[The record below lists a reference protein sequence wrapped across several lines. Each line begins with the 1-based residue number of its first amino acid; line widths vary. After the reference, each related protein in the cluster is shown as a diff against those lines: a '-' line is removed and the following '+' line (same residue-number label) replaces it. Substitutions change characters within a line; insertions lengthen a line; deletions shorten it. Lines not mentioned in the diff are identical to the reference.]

1 MVTIESTP
9 AMAAKVY
16 ATMERNLKVVRRRLG
31 KPLTLA
37 DKVMLGHLD
46 DPEKQDLEPG
56 KSYLF
61 LRPDRVVFQD
71 VLGQTGLLQFMQTR
85 RAKVAVPT
93 SIHCDH
99 LIQARVEGGQDLR
112 ESLAE
117 NTEVYDFLRS
127 AAARFGAGFWGPGA
141 GIIHQVVLENYA
153 FPGELIIGTDSH
165 TPNAGGLG
173 ACSVGVGGADAV
185 ETIAGLPWEVLYPK
199 HIAVYLTGKMSGW
212 TSPKDVILYVA
223 GALTVSGGT
232 NAIVEYI
239 GPGARSISA
248 TGKATITNMGA
259 ELGATTSMFP
269 ADDRMFT
276 YLRAT
281 ARGDLVP
288 LIEKYQHLLE
298 PDPEVEANPEK
309 YYDRVVRLDLSTLEP
324 HVVGPHSPDR
334 ARPISRLA
342 AEVADAS
349 NGFPDKIST
358 ALIGSCT
365 NSSYEDMSRSADVA
379 EQAKAHGIKSAVP
392 YLVTPGSE
400 QVRATIERDG
410 QMQSLLDINGTVLAN
425 ACGPCIGQ
433 WRRAKE
439 VSAVPN
445 TIVTSYNRNFP
456 MRNDGQPTTMNFIAS
471 PEIVTALALA
481 GRLSFNPL
489 TDTLTG
495 ADGQPFRL
503 DPPKLAPEVPARNFD
518 RGHATYVAPP
528 ADGSRV
534 ELKVNPDSTRIQ
546 LMKPWPAWD
555 GKDCT
560 DMPVLMK
567 TKGKTTTDHISPAG
581 PWLRYRGHLDK
592 FSDNMF
598 MGATNAYTGEAG
610 KGKNV
615 LTGETGQPIANSA
628 RYYKSK
634 GIKWVVVGDSNYGEG
649 SSREHAAL
657 SPRLLGGAA
666 VIVRSFAR
674 IHESNLKKQGLLA
687 LTFQSPADYDRIR
700 EDDRISLVGLKN
712 LATGKPVECRVQ
724 HADGSTETLRL
735 NHSFSGPQLEWFR
748 KGSALNLF
756 HGGAPAP
763 AKKRSAARS
772 SAAGK
777 AKKPAAKK
785 RSKTVTRKA
794 TPARKPA
801 AKKRSKTV
809 SRKTSQARKP
819 AAAKKRARAGARKTS
834 RARKPVA
841 AKRRERR

>member
-1 MVTIESTP
+1 MIAIESTP
-9 AMAAKVY
+9 GMAAKVY
-16 ATMERNLKVVRRRLG
+16 AAMARNLKVARRRLG

-37 DKVMLGHLD
+37 DKVLLGHLD
-46 DPEKQDLEPG
+46 DPESQELQPG

-71 VLGQTGLLQFMQTR
+71 VLGQTGMLQFMQTR
-85 RAKVAVPT
+85 RDHVAVPT
-93 SIHCDH
+93 TIHCDH
-99 LIQARVEGGQDLR
+99 LIQARVEGERDLR

-127 AAARFGAGFWGPGA
+127 AAAKYGAGFWGPGA
-141 GIIHQVVLENYA
+141 GIIHQVVLEQYA

-173 ACSVGVGGADAV
+173 ACAVGVGGADAV

-212 TSPKDVILYVA
+212 TAPKDVILYVA

-239 GPGARSISA
+239 GPGARTISA

-269 ADDRMFT
+269 ADEHMAK

-281 ARGDLVP
+281 GRAALVP
-288 LIEKYQHLLE
+288 LMEKNMALLQ
-298 PDPEVEANPEK
+298 PDPEVEADPEK
-309 YYDRVVRLDLSTLEP
+309 YYDRVVRLDLAKLEP

-334 ARPISRLA
+334 ARPISKLA
-342 AEVADAS
+342 AEVRDPGNKFLDS
-349 NGFPDKIST
+349 ISS

-379 EQAKAHGIKSAVP
+379 EQAKARGVKSAVP
-392 YLVTPGSE
+392 FLVTPGSE

-410 QMQSLLDINGTVLAN
+410 QMQSLKDINGTVLAN

-439 VSAVPN
+439 VSTVPN

-456 MRNDGQPTTMNFIAS
+456 ARNDGSASTMNFIAS
-471 PEIVTALALA
+471 PEIVTAMALS
-481 GRLSFNPL
+481 GKLSFNPL
-489 TDTLTG
+489 SDTLTG
-495 ADGQPFRL
+495 ADGRPFKL
-503 DPPKLAPEVPARNFD
+503 NPPRVAPEVPARNFD
-518 RGHATYVAPP
+518 RGHANYIAPP
-528 ADGSRV
+528 KDGSRV
-534 ELKVNPDSTRIQ
+534 ELKVDPKSQRLQ
-546 LMKPWPAWD
+546 LMQPWPAWD
-555 GKDCT
+555 GKDFL
-560 DMPVLMK
+560 DMPVLLK

-581 PWLRYRGHLDK
+581 PWLRFRGHLDK
-592 FSDNMF
+592 FSDNMC
-598 MGATNAYTGEAG
+598 MGAINAYTGEAG
-610 KGKNV
+610 KVKNV
-615 LTGETGQPIANSA
+615 LTGSA
-628 RYYKSK
+628 GEMVSKAARDYKAK
-634 GIKWVVVGDSNYGEG
+634 GVKWVIVGDANYGEG

-657 SPRLLGGAA
+657 SPRLLGGVA

-700 EDDRISLVGLKN
+700 EDDRVSLVGLKD
-712 LATGKPVECRVQ
+712 LAPGKPVEFRVK
-724 HADGSTETLRL
+724 HADGTSETLKL
-735 NHSFSGPQLEWFR
+735 NHSFSAAQLEWFR

-756 HGGAPAP
+756 H
-763 AKKRSAARS
+763 SA
-772 SAAGK
+772 

-785 RSKTVTRKA
+785 KAAAARKR
-794 TPARKPA
+794 PARK
-801 AKKRSKTV
+801 K
-809 SRKTSQARKP
+809 
-819 AAAKKRARAGARKTS
+819 
-834 RARKPVA
+834 
-841 AKRRERR
+841 